1 MFIEN
6 TCFDWDERLKT
17 IADVHDSIFKTFQ
30 RIVEHQ
36 DWKDYFFSENFDITV
51 LFAELERCINNFLA
65 VIIKKD
71 LDTQLLILNH
81 YIHLYYGN
89 RNVYY
94 IKTRIFE
101 YREALIQLEVPIE
114 NIKEDIELNNVR
126 IDLIKII
133 SRFIPMSSI

>member
-6 TCFDWDERLKT
+6 TCFDWDENLKT

>member
-17 IADVHDSIFKTFQ
+17 AYDVHDSIFQTFH
-30 RIVEHQ
+30 RIILRQE
-36 DWKDYFFSENFDITV
+36 WKDYFFSENFDINV
-51 LFAELERCINNFLA
+51 LFTELKDCIDNYLE
-65 VIIKKD
+65 VIKKKD
-71 LDTQLLILNH
+71 IDTQLKLLNH

-101 YREALIQLEVPIE
+101 YREALIQMEVPIE
-114 NIKEDIELNNVR
+114 NIKEDTELNKVR
-126 IDLIKII
+126 VDLIKII

>member
-6 TCFDWDERLKT
+6 TCFDWDENLKNPY
-17 IADVHDSIFKTFQ
+17 DVHDSILKTFQ
-30 RIVEHQ
+30 RIILHQ
-36 DWKDYFFSENFDITV
+36 EWKDYFLSENFDINV
-51 LFAELERCINNFLA
+51 LFVELDRCIISFLD
-65 VIIKKD
+65 VIKKKS

-114 NIKEDIELNNVR
+114 NIKEDTELNKAR

-133 SRFIPMSSI
+133 SRFIPMSSN